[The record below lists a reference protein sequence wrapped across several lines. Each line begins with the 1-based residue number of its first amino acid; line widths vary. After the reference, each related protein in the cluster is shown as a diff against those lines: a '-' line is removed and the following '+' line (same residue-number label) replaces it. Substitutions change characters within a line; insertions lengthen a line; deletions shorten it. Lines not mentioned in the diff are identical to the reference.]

1 MSFTKTFGKTL
12 TMAALGLTLAFAAAP
27 ASAKDVRRLVTVLT
41 DAAPQTQLMAMVLT
55 LQALERGV
63 ETEILLCGPAGDI
76 ALAEPPEAALAPQ
89 PPAGLS
95 PQAALRTAIGKGARA
110 EVCAIYLP
118 GQGAGPEVLLEGV
131 GVARPGAMARD
142 LLDRRARVWSF

>member
-89 PPAGLS
+89 
-95 PQAALRTAIGKGARA
+95 
-110 EVCAIYLP
+110 
-118 GQGAGPEVLLEGV
+118 
-131 GVARPGAMARD
+131 D
-142 LLDRRARVWSF
+142 